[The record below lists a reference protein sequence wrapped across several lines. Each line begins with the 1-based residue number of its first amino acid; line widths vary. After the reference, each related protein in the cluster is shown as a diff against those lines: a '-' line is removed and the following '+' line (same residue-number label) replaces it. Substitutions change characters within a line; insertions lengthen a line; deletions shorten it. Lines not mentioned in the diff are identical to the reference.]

1 MINFK
6 LRTAVAAVTGVAMF
20 GLAGIAKADSTDD
33 LLKKLRDKGVL
44 SEQEF
49 DEFNSTRDTE
59 KAKKT
64 SEIKAS
70 FKDGISWQSGD
81 GSTKMSVNGRIQ
93 ADYRNFDTP
102 GQTSSANTADTW
114 DIRRAYLGAKGTFY
128 NSINWEVTT
137 DLASSTSTSNGY
149 LKYGWVE
156 AAWWEQAK
164 IRFGQFKAPFG
175 MEQNTSSR
183 FIDFTERD
191 WGASLAPGVDRGA
204 MVHGTPIKGVYYGL
218 SYMNGGFLADNGQ
231 NNTEKNS
238 KYDGKEYSGRLAANI
253 AQLATIDNMILHV
266 GADYSMGTNLPNIVG
281 GTNALSFRTNG
292 RGTEFFKTSANYNN
306 PDVRREGLEGI
317 VAYGPVKVQSE
328 WYKLDLEPSSS
339 PIPTSP
345 ATTKS
350 LNGDKSIKTWYA
362 EAMWLITGEKYSD
375 FYKDGTMDRIRPKNE
390 FIAPGAPGWGAW
402 EVGLRYSKFDAE
414 DFESTKDFNTTAKD
428 NYTNKAHSWTAGLKW
443 IPNGNTRYMLDYVD
457 TSFDDP
463 INAGGNTSNGAK
475 IKPYDSEKAINLRAQ
490 FDF

>member
-1 MINFK
+1 
-6 LRTAVAAVTGVAMF
+6 
-20 GLAGIAKADSTDD
+20 
-33 LLKKLRDKGVL
+33 
-44 SEQEF
+44 
-49 DEFNSTRDTE
+49 
-59 KAKKT
+59 
-64 SEIKAS
+64 
-70 FKDGISWQSGD
+70 
-81 GSTKMSVNGRIQ
+81 
-93 ADYRNFDTP
+93 
-102 GQTSSANTADTW
+102 
-114 DIRRAYLGAKGTFY
+114 
-128 NSINWEVTT
+128 
-137 DLASSTSTSNGY
+137 
-149 LKYGWVE
+149 
-156 AAWWEQAK
+156 
-164 IRFGQFKAPFG
+164 
-175 MEQNTSSR
+175 
-183 FIDFTERD
+183 
-191 WGASLAPGVDRGA
+191 
-204 MVHGTPIKGVYYGL
+204 
-218 SYMNGGFLADNGQ
+218 
-231 NNTEKNS
+231 
-238 KYDGKEYSGRLAANI
+238 
-253 AQLATIDNMILHV
+253 LHV